1 MEGMGV
7 LDPML
12 FGRAL
17 QMGWL
22 WLQRAKAD
30 HCWSAFSINV
40 DDVTRAFF
48 KTSTRWQVGDGFTIL
63 FWSDNWLD
71 GLDIRDI
78 APDLAAAVSRRALK
92 SQHLA
97 LALTNHDWI
106 TDITGALSV
115 LVLVQ
120 YLELRQQLDGVS
132 LQTGV

>member
-1 MEGMGV
+1 MEGLGV

-48 KTSTRWQVGDGFTIL
+48 KTSTRWQVGDSPSCSGQT
-63 FWSDNWLD
+63 
-71 GLDIRDI
+71 
-78 APDLAAAVSRRALK
+78 
-92 SQHLA
+92 
-97 LALTNHDWI
+97 
-106 TDITGALSV
+106 TGWMASTF
-115 LVLVQ
+115 
-120 YLELRQQLDGVS
+120 E
-132 LQTGV
+132 T